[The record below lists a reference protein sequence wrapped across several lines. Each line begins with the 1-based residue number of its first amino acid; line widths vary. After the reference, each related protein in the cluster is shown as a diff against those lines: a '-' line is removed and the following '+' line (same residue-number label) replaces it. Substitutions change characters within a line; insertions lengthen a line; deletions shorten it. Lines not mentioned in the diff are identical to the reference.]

1 MKWRIPA
8 LAMCLVALPAWAQT
22 EAPATRTDM
31 TPAAPTQRSGPDAGQ
46 SYQYP
51 PNTGNILTPATRT
64 PYDPPPNAPGA
75 GSADSAPGGNKTE
88 TSVAK

>member
-1 MKWRIPA
+1 MKWRISAVAMFLVAGPA
-8 LAMCLVALPAWAQT
+8 LAQT

-64 PYDPPPNAPGA
+64 PYDPKPNAPGA
-75 GSADSAPGGNKTE
+75 GSADSAPGSNKTE

>member
-1 MKWRIPA
+1 MGWRISA
-8 LAMCLVALPAWAQT
+8 IAMCLVASPALAQN
-22 EAPATRTDM
+22 EAPATRTDL

-51 PNTGNILTPATRT
+51 PNTGNILTPAART

-75 GSADSAPGGNKTE
+75 ASAPSAPGSNTTE

>member
-1 MKWRIPA
+1 MKWQVLA
-8 LAMCLVALPAWAQT
+8 VAMCLAAFPAMAQT

-64 PYDPPPNAPGA
+64 PYDPKPNAPGA
-75 GSADSAPGGNKTE
+75 GSADSAPGSNKTE

>member
-1 MKWRIPA
+1 MRWHLAVVASA
-8 LAMCLVALPAWAQT
+8 LFTLPAWAQT
-22 EAPATRTDM
+22 EAPRTRTDM

-75 GSADSAPGGNKTE
+75 GSAQSAPGSNKTE